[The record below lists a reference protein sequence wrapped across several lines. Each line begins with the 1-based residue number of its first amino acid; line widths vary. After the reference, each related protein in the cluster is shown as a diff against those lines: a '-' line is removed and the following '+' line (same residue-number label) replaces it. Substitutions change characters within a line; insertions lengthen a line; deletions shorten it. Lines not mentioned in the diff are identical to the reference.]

1 MMVKLYIAYTYTAI
15 AATGEEKVI
24 SIQSM
29 IDGIAPC
36 LLPSLYVGLMFY
48 LIRVKKWK
56 TIKLIIF
63 TMILG
68 IALSIL
74 GILG

>member
-1 MMVKLYIAYTYTAI
+1 M
-15 AATGEEKVI
+15 
-24 SIQSM
+24 
-29 IDGIAPC
+29 
-36 LLPSLYVGLMFY
+36 YVGLMFY